1 MIKDKKELVL
11 AYCDGAA
18 MAYRDCAEIMETMQ
32 KDAPEIL
39 KEYFAH
45 FSFISDVMRKKSQN
59 VHTEAESFLFGVK
72 Q

>member
-1 MIKDKKELVL
+1 MTKHKKELVL
-11 AYCDGAA
+11 AYCNGAE
-18 MAYRDCAEIMETMQ
+18 MAYRDCAEIIEKMQ

-45 FSFISDVMRKKSQN
+45 FCFISDMMRKKSQN
-59 VHTEAESFLFGVK
+59 VYTEAESFLFGVK